1 VDSDSW
7 ARVAYLGLLL
17 VALAG
22 WVVVE
27 NRRRLGAMA
36 RQALAWG
43 MIFLGVVA
51 AYGLWSD
58 IRTEVLPGQM
68 ETAGGERIELP
79 RAPDGHYYLVLTIA
93 GEKVRFMVDTGATF
107 VVLSTRDAR
116 RVGIDPAGL
125 VYLGTA
131 QTANGT
137 IRTARVR
144 LEDVRLGDR
153 VEAPITAWVGEG
165 ELGVSLLGM
174 DYLARFAH
182 VAIAGDRLV
191 LTR

>member
-1 VDSDSW
+1 MDSDSW
-7 ARVAYLGLLL
+7 VRAAYLGLLL
-17 VALAG
+17 IALGG
-22 WVVVE
+22 WFVVE
-27 NRRRLGAMA
+27 NRRRLGAMT

-43 MIFLGVVA
+43 MIFLGVIA

-58 IRTEVLPGQM
+58 IRTEVIPRQA
-68 ETAGGERIELP
+68 ETAGGGRIELP
-79 RAPDGHYYLVLTIA
+79 RAPDGHYYMVLTVA

-116 RVGIDPAGL
+116 RVGIDPDEL
-125 VYLGTA
+125 VFLGTA

-174 DYLARFAH
+174 DYLSRFAH